1 MSNFSPEYVEHF
13 KRGPFPHTIDPFA
26 EEGRYFHA
34 IHGGMIDA
42 LLDSIQD
49 RLIAMGYQAGR
60 ETSLQ
65 IVSNRQPNI
74 YVQQPKQK
82 MPTQWD
88 YDSLAASAEIEAGV
102 MLADEALELDAIHIS
117 TQATGELITV
127 VEIISPR
134 NKSHAHDADAYQRQR
149 TALFLRQGVNVVEI
163 DCTRSVRR
171 LVTNALT
178 EEHPYHIAIH
188 LPHDLPRV
196 LVSDLLQ
203 PMKPFALPLNAE
215 IIAVETQPAYNCAY
229 QRAAIAGKIQQDH
242 QYSLDELPFP
252 SLIPDKQKQKFSE
265 MTKAWED
272 ELKRL
277 AQES

>member
-1 MSNFSPEYVEHF
+1 MSNFPPEYVEHF
-13 KRGPFPHTIDPFA
+13 KQGPFPNTIDPFA

-49 RLIAMGYQAGR
+49 WLIARGYQAGR

-65 IVSNRQPNI
+65 IVSNRQP
-74 YVQQPKQK
+74 
-82 MPTQWD
+82 D
-88 YDSLAASAEIEAGV
+88 EIEAGV
-102 MLADEALELDAIHIS
+102 MLADEALELYAIHIS

-134 NKSHAHDADAYQRQR
+134 NKSHAHDADAYHRQR

-178 EEHPYHIAIH
+178 EEHPYHLAIH

-215 IIAVETQPAYNCAY
+215 IIAVETQPAYNRAY

-252 SLIPDKQKQKFSE
+252 SFIPDKQKQKFSE